1 MSARHGILMDL
12 KIYGEPGVP
21 PTEQRWEPRWLRWW
35 REQVSAFDRWA
46 APPVEPEREEEQ
58 ERSFVP
64 VGVLL
69 AVALAAQYLQLLF
82 PPIRDYLLNGQVLE
96 RPAWIAF
103 TLAKQWALF
112 ALMLLALRVR
122 EERLGR
128 IGFPALDAR
137 RIMVAL
143 GAVGFF
149 LGVALVHRAGVP
161 ADSWLVPVQPVERVL
176 FVVLALTAAVVEETF
191 FRGFAVVWTYRWSR
205 HLPLAVLFPAAIF
218 AAGHAYL
225 SWLNVGFAFLVAV
238 AFSLALVWR
247 RDLYWLMVI
256 HFLLDVVDLLR

>member
-1 MSARHGILMDL
+1 MELR
-12 KIYGEPGVP
+12 IYGKPGVP
-21 PTEQRWEPRWLRWW
+21 PREHGWEPRWLYWW
-35 REQVSAFDRWA
+35 REQVSAFDQWA
-46 APPVEPEREEEQ
+46 APAVEPEREEEQ

-69 AVALAAQYLQLLF
+69 AVALAGQYLQLLI
-82 PPIRDYLLNGQVLE
+82 PPIRAYLLNGQVLE
-96 RPAWIAF
+96 RPAWVGF

-112 ALMLLALRVR
+112 ALMLLALRVKD
-122 EERLGR
+122 ESLGR
-128 IGFPALDAR
+128 IGFPSFNAR

-149 LGVALVHRAGVP
+149 LGVALVHRSGAPAG
-161 ADSWLVPVQPVERVL
+161 SWMVPVEPLERVL
-176 FVVLALTAAVVEETF
+176 FVALALTAAIVEETF

-225 SWLNVGFAFLVAV
+225 SWLNVGFAFLVAML
-238 AFSLALVWR
+238 FSLAFVWR
-247 RDLYWLMVI
+247 RDLYWLMLI
-256 HFLLDVVDLLR
+256 HFLVDVVDLLR